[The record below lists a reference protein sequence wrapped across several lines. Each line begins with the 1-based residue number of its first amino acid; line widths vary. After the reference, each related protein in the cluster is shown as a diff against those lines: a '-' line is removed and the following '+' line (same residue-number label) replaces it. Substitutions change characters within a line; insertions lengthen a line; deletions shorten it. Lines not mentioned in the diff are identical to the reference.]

1 MKLTQQI
8 AKELR
13 AQGVKV
19 NMRQVVRDSR
29 PEPPESLPVK
39 ASEKPAFPPA
49 PDVTPVLIEGLIQM
63 ANASEANTKNITE
76 ILREIA
82 KPKPKR
88 NWRCTIGRNSR
99 GEMATVDI
107 NEA

>member
-1 MKLTQQI
+1 MKLTQQM
-8 AKELR
+8 ARELR

-19 NMRQVVRDSR
+19 NMRQVVRDAR
-29 PEPPESLPVK
+29 PDQPDELPAK
-39 ASEKPAFPPA
+39 EHEKPASPPA
-49 PDVTPVLIEGLIQM
+49 PDVTPVLIDGLIQM
-63 ANASEANTKNITE
+63 ANASEANTKNIAE
-76 ILREIA
+76 ILRELA
-82 KPKPKR
+82 KPKSKR